1 MQIVLT
7 ADTTSWGDG
16 KYYTLGSS
24 DVTISGRITVNGKS
38 GLVLP
43 AGRTLTASSGITVS
57 NGKTLTIDGEGTLNA
72 TGSENTA
79 AIGSINDIAGTIN
92 IKGGTINAT
101 GSGDYAS
108 GIGCGCKFGSATVNI
123 TGGTVNA
130 ISGLYAPG
138 ISGYGST
145 LGGFYGTVTITGGY
159 VFAKGLQTYAYGIG
173 ANNKFG
179 NDKQGTLIIGA
190 EGKKIRLTQGWD
202 TWDYTTPTDI
212 STKSRTSEMLIETL

>member
-79 AIGSINDIAGTIN
+79 AIGSINSTAGTIN
-92 IKGGTINAT
+92 IKGGIINAT
-101 GSGDYAS
+101 GSGYYAS
-108 GIGCGCKFGSATVNI
+108 GIGCGGQYDSATVNI
-123 TGGTVNA
+123 SGGTVNA

-138 ISGYGST
+138 IGGYGST
-145 LGGFYGTVTITGGY
+145 SKGFSGTVTITGGY
-159 VFAKGLQTYAYGIG
+159 VFAKGLHYADRHLHEEQEL
-173 ANNKFG
+173 G
-179 NDKQGTLIIGA
+179 NVNRDAITILDLKQAFDLPGFRFR
-190 EGKKIRLTQGWD
+190 EVFFF
-202 TWDYTTPTDI
+202 
-212 STKSRTSEMLIETL
+212 